1 MSSLTSSSSI
11 IDLARG
17 FCESWPIHTARN
29 AATIS
34 THMCRRY
41 GVTVGAILGHSICT
55 GVAVVGGALL
65 ARRISQRTVAVAGG
79 TLFLIFAALNLIS
92 RD

>member
-1 MSSLTSSSSI
+1 MMNNTCLSSLGAGSPHPCVLTV
-11 IDLARG
+11 
-17 FCESWPIHTARN
+17 C
-29 AATIS
+29 
-34 THMCRRY
+34 CRY
-41 GVTVGAILGHSICT
+41 GVTVGAIIGHSICT

-79 TLFLIFAALNLIS
+79 TLFLIFAALNLFS